1 MKVGTII
8 INDHITIDDV
18 INVSRFNY
26 KVKLSDEAIKRINK
40 AREYIDNL
48 NNNHELIYGINTG
61 LGDLCGTI
69 IDEKMRE
76 EYQKNILLSHACGS
90 GEYYEEE
97 IVRAAMIIL
106 INSISKGYSGTSLD
120 VVLFYIMLLNKNI
133 IPLVPKKGSLGASGD
148 LVPLAHMAL
157 PLILE
162 GEVLYQ
168 GKVYSTKELFKKLNI
183 NEVHLKDKDS
193 LSIIN
198 GSHFMTALGTIL
210 VYDAENLIKVSDC
223 SSSLT
228 VEALNGMINNYNL
241 KVHNLKAYKGQ
252 IETAKILNKLL
263 ENSEYVKIKADNKSQ
278 DAYSIRCIPQV
289 HGAVKDAF
297 NYAKNVIEIELNSVT
312 DNPLIFVSDKEIIS
326 GGNFHGESLAMA
338 FDFLGIAL
346 SELCNIS
353 ERRIERMVNHDLS
366 GLSPFL
372 IKNSGLN
379 TGLMI
384 PQYVAASLVSE
395 NKVLSH
401 PASVDSIP
409 SSANQEDHV
418 SMGSIS
424 VRKCL
429 EIKNNL
435 SRVLSMELLCASQA
449 IDLQDKKKLGKGTN
463 VIYKIIRKLSS
474 FIENDRYIY
483 KDINNIEKLID
494 DKSLILEVEKA
505 IGSINF

>member
-26 KVKLSDEAIKRINK
+26 KVKLSDEAIKRITK

-69 IDEKMRE
+69 IDEKMHE

-168 GKVYSTKELFKKLNI
+168 DKVYSTKELFKKLNI

-198 GSHFMTALGTIL
+198 GTHFMTALGTIL
-210 VYDAENLIKVSDC
+210 VYDAKNLIKVSDC

-418 SMGSIS
+418 SMGSIA

-429 EIKNNL
+429 EIMKNL
-435 SRVLSMELLCASQA
+435 SRVLSIEIMCACQA
-449 IDLQDKKKLGKGTN
+449 IDLLEKKKLGIGTKEVYN
-463 VIYKIIRKLSS
+463 MVRKISD
-474 FIENDRYIY
+474 FVENDRYIY
-483 KDINNIEKLID
+483 LDINKIEELINSDKFISNIENKIGKLD
-494 DKSLILEVEKA
+494 
-505 IGSINF
+505 F

>member
-26 KVKLSDEAIKRINK
+26 KVKLSDEAIKRITK

-183 NEVHLKDKDS
+183 NEVHLKEKDS

-198 GSHFMTALGTIL
+198 GTHFMTALGTIL
-210 VYDAENLIKVSDC
+210 VYDAKNLIKVSDC

-483 KDINNIEKLID
+483 KDINSIEKLIN
-494 DKSLILEVEKA
+494 DKSLILEVEKE